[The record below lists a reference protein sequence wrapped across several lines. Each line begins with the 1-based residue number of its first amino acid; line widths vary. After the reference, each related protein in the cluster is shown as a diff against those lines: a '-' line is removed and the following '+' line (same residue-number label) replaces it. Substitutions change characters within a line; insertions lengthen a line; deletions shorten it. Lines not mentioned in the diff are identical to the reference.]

1 MTAYQGV
8 EHSIQAMR
16 DAILGPR
23 GDLSPLVRF
32 HCERICEEVAP
43 KDYLSEI
50 QAIRYWV
57 LTHAPYFNDPT
68 RVEWV
73 RDPQALL
80 EQIQASRTGVVRADC
95 DEITLL
101 MAALWMACGK
111 EVELVTVG
119 FTPNGPHSHVFLRCK
134 IPGAIDQWVV
144 VDPVAGTRE
153 PSMLTKVKSYKFW
166 SLQ

>member
-1 MTAYQGV
+1 MTPYKGV

-16 DAILGPR
+16 EGILGPR

-32 HCERICEEVAP
+32 WCEKICERVAP

-50 QAIRYWV
+50 LAIRYWV
-57 LTHAPYFNDPT
+57 LVHAPYFNDPT

-80 EQIQASRTGVVRADC
+80 EHIQASPTQVVRADC
-95 DEITLL
+95 DEITEL

-111 EVELVTVG
+111 RVELVTVG
-119 FTPNGPHSHVFLRCK
+119 FTATGPHSHVFLRCE
-134 IPGAIDQWVV
+134 IPGGKDQWLV

-153 PSMLTKVKSYKFW
+153 PSMLTKVKSHKFW
-166 SLQ
+166 SLG